1 MTYTTRE
8 LNDRTLADFEQLA
21 SKQGEC
27 WCMFY
32 QRATPVGR
40 GVSSEERKRRNRRDK
55 KALVRRGRVSRNPGI
70 RRPDSRRLVSIR
82 PPGRAP
88 PDRRKADLSQS
99 GARGPGDQ
107 FMENHVL
114 LRRPRPPR
122 EGCRQGR
129 AARGPRIDQEAGR
142 RNRGGIPRR
151 YEEDGR
157 RTGMAM
163 VRHAGHVPKGGLPT
177 SRSPRHKRRPHAKEI
192 LAMTREETLR
202 TDLGYSALR
211 AGRSAGRSLSWH
223 GRGRGFKSHPVHFS
237 LGPYLPIACYRNP

>member
-1 MTYTTRE
+1 MIAPLPILSSWPRSRENVGACSTRGPRRSAE
-8 LNDRTLADFEQLA
+8 GFRVRNENGGTA
-21 SKQGEC
+21 G
-27 WCMFY
+27 
-32 QRATPVGR
+32 T
-40 GVSSEERKRRNRRDK
+40 RKPSC
-55 KALVRRGRVSRNPGI
+55 AGSVSRNPGI
-70 RRPDSRRLVSIR
+70 RRPDSRRVVSIR
-82 PPGRAP
+82 PTGRAP
-88 PDRRKADLSQS
+88 PDRCTADVSQS

-122 EGCRQGR
+122 EGCRQDR

-151 YEEDGR
+151 FEEDGR

-177 SRSPRHKRRPHAKEI
+177 SRSPRHKRCPHAKEI
-192 LAMTREETLR
+192 LAMNREETLR

>member
-1 MTYTTRE
+1 MTYTTGE

-70 RRPDSRRLVSIR
+70 RRPDARRLVSIR

-88 PDRRKADLSQS
+88 PDRRKADVSQS
-99 GARGPGDQ
+99 GARGPGGQ

-122 EGCRQGR
+122 EGRRQDR

-142 RNRGGIPRR
+142 RNRGGLPRR
-151 YEEDGR
+151 FGEDGR
-157 RTGMAM
+157 RPRVEL
-163 VRHAGHVPKGGLPT
+163 VRHLRHVSEGGIRPCG
-177 SRSPRHKRRPHAKEI
+177 SARDKRTPHAK
-192 LAMTREETLR
+192 
-202 TDLGYSALR
+202 
-211 AGRSAGRSLSWH
+211 
-223 GRGRGFKSHPVHFS
+223 
-237 LGPYLPIACYRNP
+237 N